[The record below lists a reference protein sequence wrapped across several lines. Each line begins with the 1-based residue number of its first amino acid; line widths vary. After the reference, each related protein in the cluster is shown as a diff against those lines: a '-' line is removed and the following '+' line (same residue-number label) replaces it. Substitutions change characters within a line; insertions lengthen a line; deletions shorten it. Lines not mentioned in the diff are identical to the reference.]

1 MGLKQTLVLC
11 YDFLFILQVEKELQ
25 DVFNVCAL
33 YLITLTASC
42 HRLSDSGEH
51 ARIVSD
57 LIKRSE
63 YLLNPFLSCF
73 DWVNVHNTLH
83 MPPKKNSRGVRSG
96 DLAAYATGL
105 PLPIFFSL

>member
-1 MGLKQTLVLC
+1 M
-11 YDFLFILQVEKELQ
+11 
-25 DVFNVCAL
+25 CAL
-33 YLITLTASC
+33 YVITLVTASC

-63 YLLNPFLSCF
+63 YSLNPLSCF

-83 MPPKKNSRGVRSG
+83 IPPKKNSRGVRSG
-96 DLAAYATGL
+96 DLAAFATGL
-105 PLPIFFSL
+105 PLPIYFSL